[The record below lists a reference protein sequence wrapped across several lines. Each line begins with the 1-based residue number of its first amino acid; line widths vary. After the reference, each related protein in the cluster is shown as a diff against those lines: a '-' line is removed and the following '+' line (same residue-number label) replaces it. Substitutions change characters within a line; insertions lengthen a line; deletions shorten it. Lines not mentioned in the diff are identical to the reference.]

1 MLHPDETR
9 LRQRVIV
16 VGVAEGVQ
24 TVCAPFDAF
33 SGPVCPVAQQVLGTE
48 TRTHESRAS
57 SRGQTEYAML
67 FRQLFDPES
76 STYTYLLADP
86 ETHEA
91 LLIDPVKEQLDRDL
105 TLLAELNLTLKYVL
119 ETHVHAD
126 HVTSSGLL
134 REKTGART
142 VVSSAAGAACA
153 DVKADDG
160 DAITVGKV
168 TLVARHTPGHTDGC
182 VTYVTA
188 EEDMAFTG
196 DTLLIRGCGRTDF
209 QQGDPQKLYRSVR
222 DKIFSLDDD
231 ALIYP
236 GHDYKGR
243 TVSSVGEEKAFN
255 PRLGGGKSEAEFVDI
270 MSNLKLAYP
279 KKIQEAVPAN
289 LKCGAPENTPDTD
302 EVAAQRAMVEGP
314 FAPAVRSATG
324 VAEVTTT
331 WVEETYASG
340 AYRLVDVREP
350 EELRSELG
358 AIPGAENIPLADVV
372 RALDAW
378 PRHTRIVVVCRSGGR
393 SGRAM
398 EELERKGFAHVVSMK
413 GGMLAWHGP
422 RAHAA

>member
-1 MLHPDETR
+1 
-9 LRQRVIV
+9 
-16 VGVAEGVQ
+16 
-24 TVCAPFDAF
+24 
-33 SGPVCPVAQQVLGTE
+33 
-48 TRTHESRAS
+48 
-57 SRGQTEYAML
+57 ML

-76 STYTYLLADP
+76 STYTYLLADE

-105 TLLAELNLTLKYVL
+105 TLLSELNLTLTHVL

-126 HVTSSGLL
+126 HVTSSGAL
-134 REKTGART
+134 RARTGAKT

-153 DVKADDG
+153 DVQIDDG
-160 DAITVGKV
+160 DAIHVGKV

-188 EEDMAFTG
+188 DEKMAFTG

-209 QQGDPQKLYRSVR
+209 QQGDAHKLYRSVQ
-222 DKIFSLDDD
+222 DKIFSLPDD

-243 TVSSVGEEKAFN
+243 TVSSVREERAHN
-255 PRLGGGKSEAEFVDI
+255 PRLGGGKSEAQFVEI
-270 MSNLKLAYP
+270 MTNLKLAYP

-289 LKCGAPENTPDTD
+289 LHCGLVESSTTD
-302 EVAAQRAMVEGP
+302 ETRAAPIAW
-314 FAPAVRSATG
+314 APTTRSPTG
-324 VAEVTTT
+324 VAEVTAA
-331 WVEETYASG
+331 WVEETHAQR

-350 EELRSELG
+350 EELTSALG
-358 AIPGAENIPLADVV
+358 AIPGAENHPLADVV

-378 PRHTRIVVVCRSGGR
+378 PRDTRIVVVCRSGGR

-398 EELERKGFAHVVSMK
+398 EELEKKGFTRVASMK
-413 GGMLAWHGP
+413 GGMLAWRGP
-422 RAHAA
+422 RARAA